1 MTQSYS
7 PKMGNQSQEQLL
19 KMMSNEQILIS
30 DKMLKL
36 EVENREMF
44 LRYHKLRRAFN
55 ELLEV
60 HDELRSRAGLDYCD
74 KYDWCDKAG
83 LLDDAE

>member
-7 PKMGNQSQEQLL
+7 PKMANQSTEQLL

-30 DKMLKL
+30 DKLMKL
-36 EVENREMF
+36 EVENKELF
-44 LRYHKLRRAFN
+44 TRYHKLKKVFY
-55 ELLEV
+55 ELLEQ
-60 HDELRSRAGLDYCD
+60 HNELRDRAGLIPAR
-74 KYDWCDKAG
+74 YDWIDAAG

>member
-1 MTQSYS
+1 MMQSYS
-7 PKMGNQSQEQLL
+7 PKMANQSTEQLL

-36 EVENREMF
+36 EVENKELFR
-44 LRYHKLRRAFN
+44 RYHKLTKVFY
-55 ELLEV
+55 ELVEH
-60 HDELRSRAGLDYCD
+60 HDELRMRAGLVPAR
-74 KYDWCDKAG
+74 YDWIDAAG

>member
-7 PKMGNQSQEQLL
+7 PKMANQSTEQLL

-30 DKMLKL
+30 DKLMKL

-44 LRYHKLRRAFN
+44 SRYHKLKKVFY
-55 ELLEV
+55 ELLEQ
-60 HDELRSRAGLDYCD
+60 HDELRMRAGLQHLDQ
-74 KYDWCDKAG
+74 YDWIEKAG

>member
-1 MTQSYS
+1 MA
-7 PKMGNQSQEQLL
+7 NQSTEQLL

-30 DKMLKL
+30 DKLMKL

-44 LRYHKLRRAFN
+44 SRYHKLKKVFY
-55 ELLEV
+55 ELVEQ
-60 HDELRSRAGLDYCD
+60 HDELRMRAGLQHLDQ
-74 KYDWCDKAG
+74 YDWIEKAG

>member
-1 MTQSYS
+1 MMQSYS

-44 LRYHKLRRAFN
+44 SRYHKLKKVFY
-55 ELLEV
+55 ELLEQ
-60 HDELRSRAGLDYCD
+60 HDELRDRAGLQHIDQ
-74 KYDWCDKAG
+74 YDWIEKAG

>member
-7 PKMGNQSQEQLL
+7 TKMPRQANEQLIQ
-19 KMMSNEQILIS
+19 MMSNEQILMS

-36 EVENREMF
+36 QVENAELF
-44 LRYHKLRRAFN
+44 HKYHKLKKTFY
-55 ELLEV
+55 ELLER
-60 HDELRSRAGLDYCD
+60 HDELRERAGLEYVD
-74 KYDWCDKAG
+74 KYDYVEKAG

>member
-1 MTQSYS
+1 MPTQA
-7 PKMGNQSQEQLL
+7 NEQLIQ
-19 KMMSNEQILIS
+19 MMSNEQILIS

-44 LRYHKLRRAFN
+44 SRYHKLKKVFY
-55 ELLEV
+55 ELLEQ
-60 HDELRSRAGLDYCD
+60 HNELRDRAGLIPAR
-74 KYDWCDKAG
+74 YDWIDAAG

>member
-1 MTQSYS
+1 
-7 PKMGNQSQEQLL
+7 
-19 KMMSNEQILIS
+19 MMANEQILIS
-30 DKMLKL
+30 DRLMKL
-36 EVENREMF
+36 EVENKELF

-60 HDELRSRAGLDYCD
+60 HDDLRERSGLDYSD

-83 LLDDAE
+83 LLDYVE